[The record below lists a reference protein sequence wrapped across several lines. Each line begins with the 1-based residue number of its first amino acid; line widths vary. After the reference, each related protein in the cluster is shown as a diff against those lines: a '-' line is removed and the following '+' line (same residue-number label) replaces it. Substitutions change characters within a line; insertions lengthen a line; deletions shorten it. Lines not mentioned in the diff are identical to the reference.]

1 MMKSFLFFLGSAIR
15 WMGNDPS
22 RFLYFHLYLVCVYL
36 LTYFAKSGSSDLY
49 RLIFTVGII
58 APVFISIN
66 RGLPL
71 DCLNF
76 EAAIK
81 KEFPNA

>member
-22 RFLYFHLYLVCVYL
+22 RFLNFHMYLVCVYL

>member
-15 WMGNDPS
+15 WMGNDPK
-22 RFLYFHLYLVCVYL
+22 RFLFFHLYLLCVYL
-36 LTYFAKSGSSDLY
+36 FTYFAKEGSFDIY

>member
-1 MMKSFLFFLGSAIR
+1 MKAFLFFLGSAIR

-22 RFLYFHLYLVCVYL
+22 RFLYFHLYLTCVYVF
-36 LTYFAKSGSSDLY
+36 TYFAKLGSTDIY
-49 RLIFTVGII
+49 RFVFIVGII
-58 APVFISIN
+58 TPVLISIN

-76 EAAIK
+76 ESAIK
-81 KEFPNA
+81 KELPNS